1 MIDNMMKDNGDDAY
15 IRETEVRECS
25 DANNLDTVKNG
36 SGIVSGQN
44 LDGDKIGHVTDG
56 IEDITLVPFN
66 DSYKQRV
73 FDFTDKCFEE
83 LGKKFEPSGRHSFY
97 NDITNNFVVF
107 YCLLDQDKLIGTVG
121 LKKTDEKTVELKAMY
136 LDQSYRGKG
145 LGRKLMNKVIDE
157 AKRLGY
163 KSIVLDSMSQYKSAL
178 KLYEKTGFKN
188 TERYNDNNYADV
200 FMRLE
205 L

>member
-1 MIDNMMKDNGDDAY
+1 MIGNMMKDNGDKAY
-15 IRETEVRECS
+15 NKKPEVQECS
-25 DANNLDTVKNG
+25 DANNLDTVKNRF
-36 SGIVSGQN
+36 GIVFDQN
-44 LDGDKIGHVTDG
+44 LDNDKVERVTDG
-56 IEDITLVPFN
+56 VEDITLVPYN
-66 DSYKQRV
+66 DSYQQRV

-83 LGKKFEPSGRHSFY
+83 LGKKFEPSGRHGFY
-97 NDITNNFVVF
+97 KNIDDNFVAF
-107 YCLLDQDKLIGTVG
+107 YCLLDQEKLIGTVA
-121 LKKTDEKTVELKAMY
+121 LKKIDEKTVELKAMY

-188 TERYNDNNYADV
+188 TERYNDNLYADV
-200 FMRLE
+200 FMRLD